1 MANSLFLD
9 TIYGKVD
16 AKGRVSIPADYRAVI
31 SAKKSELVLYPSPT
45 SPCIEG
51 VCLSVL
57 EQMADK
63 IDDTFGLFSEQ
74 QSDWTSAIFSQAK
87 VFQPDSTGRILLT
100 QKLLQ
105 HARLADSAVFIGR
118 GKTFQ
123 LWNPQLYEKAQ
134 KQINARVKARTN
146 ATGSKR

>member
-1 MANSLFLD
+1 MASLLFLD
-9 TIYGKVD
+9 TIYGKID

-31 SAKKSELVLYPSPT
+31 EAKKSELILYASL
-45 SPCIEG
+45 SAPCIEG

-74 QSDWTSAIFSQAK
+74 QSDLTSLIFSQAK

-100 QKLLQ
+100 PKLLQ
-105 HARLADSAVFIGR
+105 HAQLTDSAVFIGR

-134 KQINARVKARTN
+134 KEALARLKATRFS
-146 ATGSKR
+146 TGSQR

>member
-31 SAKKSELVLYPSPT
+31 GAQKSELVLYVSPS

-51 VCLSVL
+51 VCLSVF

-74 QSDWTSAIFSQAK
+74 QSDLTSLIFSQAK

-100 QKLLQ
+100 PKLIK
-105 HARLADSAVFIGR
+105 HAELKDAAVFIGR

-123 LWNPQLYEKAQ
+123 LWNPRLYEKEQ
-134 KQINARVKARTN
+134 KKALARLKTRKFF
-146 ATGSKR
+146 TGSKR

>member
-1 MANSLFLD
+1 MANLLFLD
-9 TIYGKVD
+9 TIYGKID
-16 AKGRVSIPADYRAVI
+16 AKGRVSIPADYRAIVG
-31 SAKKSELVLYPSPT
+31 AQKSELILYASLT

-51 VCLSVL
+51 LCLSVL

-74 QSDWTSAIFSQAK
+74 QSDLTSLIFSQAK

-100 QKLLQ
+100 PRLIQ
-105 HARLADSAVFIGR
+105 HAQLTDSAVFTGR

-123 LWNPQLYEKAQ
+123 IWNPQLYEQAQ
-134 KQINARVKARTN
+134 KEAFVRLKSRNFT
-146 ATGSKR
+146 TGTQK

>member
-1 MANSLFLD
+1 MASSLFLD

-16 AKGRVSIPADYRAVI
+16 AKGRVSIPADYRAVVDTQ
-31 SAKKSELVLYPSPT
+31 KSELVLYASPSF
-45 SPCIEG
+45 PCIEG
-51 VCLSVL
+51 VCLSVF

-74 QSDWTSAIFSQAK
+74 QSDWTSLIFSQAK

-100 QKLLQ
+100 PKLLT
-105 HARLADSAVFIGR
+105 HAQLTDSAVFIGR

-123 LWNPQLYEKAQ
+123 LWNPQLYEKAH
-134 KQINARVKARTN
+134 KAAFARLKKHSF